1 MIGVAL
7 GLLALLA
14 TAGRLQPD
22 VNGFGT
28 HQQLGLPACT
38 AVELF
43 GFRCPSCGMTTS
55 WAFLVRGDI
64 PAALSA
70 NSGGTL
76 LGITVIIVCPWL
88 LGSAGVGRWIA
99 VRPSSQ
105 KVVILAVVLVMV
117 TIVDWIWRL
126 SHG

>member
-1 MIGVAL
+1 MIGVAA

-14 TAGRLQPD
+14 TAGLLQPD

-38 AVELF
+38 SVQLF
-43 GFRCPSCGMTTS
+43 GVRCPSCGMTTS
-55 WAFLVRGDI
+55 WASLVRGDI
-64 PAALSA
+64 PAALRA
-70 NSGGTL
+70 NTGGTL
-76 LGITVIIVCPWL
+76 LGIAVIVVCPWL
-88 LGSAGVGRWIA
+88 LGSAGAGRWIG

-105 KVVILAVVLVMV
+105 MAVLIAVVLVIV
-117 TIVDWIWRL
+117 TLVDWIWRL